1 MQLQIERGNSM
12 KLDEDK
18 LSTAIKSREISR
30 VNYLYGEERFLVK
43 TYTDRLL
50 DATVGKDRNDIN
62 LIKLAGTFPVDT
74 LTDSIDSMPLFADSK
89 AVLISD
95 LDLEKFDDNGIEI
108 ILNSLKDVPDECTVI
123 ISMTG
128 NTEQLKKAK
137 NKKLITALT
146 KQKNAAVC
154 EFAHLTTARVTE
166 LIMKKAAKRGCV
178 ISRTDAQH
186 IAELTLCD
194 LSLASTETDKLCSYA
209 GTGEITAEMI
219 DKLTIKQLD
228 TSIYSL
234 ATELLKGN
242 RRQALLILDDLIA
255 QKIEPVVILAA
266 LSSNYI
272 DFYRAKTA
280 QGAGKSS
287 QQTADDFGY
296 AKNRTFVVTKAMN
309 LVSRLDTEHIRNCLD
324 ILFNADL
331 ALKTSAINC
340 RTVLEE
346 TIVKLS
352 PEKIRRSY
360 Y

>member
-1 MQLQIERGNSM
+1 M

-18 LSTAIKSREISR
+18 LSTGIKSGEISR

-62 LIKLAGTFPVDT
+62 LTKLGSTFPVDT
-74 LTDSIDSMPLFADSK
+74 LIDSIESMPLFADSK

-95 LDLEKFDDNGIEI
+95 LDMEKFDESGIEA
-108 ILNSLKDVPDECTVI
+108 ILSTFKDVPDECTVI
-123 ISMTG
+123 ISITG
-128 NTEQLKKAK
+128 SPEQLKKAK
-137 NKKLITALT
+137 NKKLITALS

-154 EFAHLTTARVTE
+154 EFTHLTPARVTE
-166 LIMKKAAKRGCV
+166 LIMKKAAKRSCV
-178 ISRTDAQH
+178 ISRPNAQH

-194 LSLASTETDKLCSYA
+194 LSLSSAETDKLCSYV

-234 ATELLKGN
+234 ATELTKGN
-242 RRQALLILDDLIA
+242 RKQALLILDDLIA
-255 QKIEPVVILAA
+255 QKIDPIVILAS

-272 DFYRAKTA
+272 DFYRAKAA
-280 QGAGKSS
+280 QSSGKGAS
-287 QQTADDFGY
+287 QVAEDFGY

-309 LVSRLDTEHIRNCLD
+309 LVSRLDMSHIRNCLD
-324 ILFNADL
+324 ILFNADIM
-331 ALKTSAINC
+331 LKTSAVDS

-352 PEKIRRSY
+352 PEKSRRAY

>member
-1 MQLQIERGNSM
+1 M

-18 LSTAIKSREISR
+18 LSTGIKSVEISR

-62 LIKLAGTFPVDT
+62 LTKLGSTFPVDT
-74 LTDSIDSMPLFADSK
+74 LVDSIESMPLFADSK

-95 LDLEKFDDNGIEI
+95 LDMEKFDENGIET
-108 ILNSLKDVPDECTVI
+108 ILNAFKDVPDECTVI

-137 NKKLITALT
+137 NKKLITALS

-154 EFAHLTTARVTE
+154 EFTHLTPARVTE

-178 ISRTDAQH
+178 ISRPNAQH

-194 LSLASTETDKLCSYA
+194 LSLSSVETDKLCSYV
-209 GTGEITAEMI
+209 GTGEITAGMI

-234 ATELLKGN
+234 ATELTKGN
-242 RRQALLILDDLIA
+242 RKQALLILDDLIS
-255 QKIEPVVILAA
+255 QKIDPIVILAS
-266 LSSNYI
+266 LSSSYI
-272 DFYRAKTA
+272 DFYRAKAA
-280 QGAGKSS
+280 QSSGKPAS
-287 QQTADDFGY
+287 QVAEDFGY

-309 LVSRLDTEHIRNCLD
+309 LVSRLDMAHIRNCLD

-331 ALKTSAINC
+331 MLKTSAVDS

-352 PEKIRRSY
+352 PEKSRRAY